1 MMDRGLFAPF
11 DATSSIRVTETR
23 RAHRHLRRVMDLI
36 NRVVIITGGKR
47 IGRIVARQLADRGA
61 DLVLSYRG
69 SKTEAH
75 ATVADV
81 KGRGRQ
87 AIAVGADVSKAEDCA
102 ALVAAADDAFGR
114 VDALVNMASVY
125 GSTPFDQ
132 LTEAAFDRDLAVNL
146 KSAFLCARAAIPLMR
161 RTGGGRIVNFAD
173 WLARSGRPAYRGFTS
188 YYVAKAGVIALTESL
203 ALELAGDQILVNAVA
218 PGPILAPPDMDP
230 EEVAAV
236 ARATPVGR
244 WGGEIEIAK
253 AVTALIETDFITGE
267 TVRVDGGRH
276 LV

>member
-1 MMDRGLFAPF
+1 
-11 DATSSIRVTETR
+11 
-23 RAHRHLRRVMDLI
+23 MDLI

-47 IGRIVARQLADRGA
+47 IGRVVAQQLADRGA

-69 SKTEAH
+69 SKAEAE

-81 KGRGRQ
+81 QARRRQ
-87 AIAVGADVSKAEDCA
+87 AIAVAADVSKGADCA
-102 ALVAAADDAFGR
+102 ALVAAADKAFGR
-114 VDALVNMASVY
+114 VDVLVNMASVY
-125 GSTPFDQ
+125 GSKPFDE
-132 LTEAAFDRDLAVNL
+132 LTEADFDRDLTINL
-146 KSAFLCARAAIPLMR
+146 KSAFLCAQAAIPVMK

-173 WLARSGRPAYRGFTS
+173 WLARSGRPAYHGFTS
-188 YYVAKAGVIALTESL
+188 YYVAKAGIIALTEAL
-203 ALELAGDQILVNAVA
+203 ALELAADQILVNAIA

-230 EEVAAV
+230 TEVAAV
-236 ARATPVGR
+236 AKATPVGR

-276 LV
+276 IV